1 MILSQSHSSFPL
13 DYRTPFS
20 GRRKRETMISRMRMK
35 KTLLFAAVIFLASL
49 SASAEPVFAYCKAS
63 VGASDTFYF
72 SRVYQ
77 FDSKNVVGQSGGSTA
92 SHLERDS
99 YSFDKFGAVHWPVK
113 GALTGFCAS
122 AHSRTEATDKM
133 NAEAAWFKQ
142 TGIKFVFTDWT
153 PAD

>member
-1 MILSQSHSSFPL
+1 
-13 DYRTPFS
+13 
-20 GRRKRETMISRMRMK
+20 MISRIRMK
-35 KTLLFAAVIFLASL
+35 KTLLFAAVISLASL

-77 FDSKNVVGQSGGSTA
+77 FDSKLGTDSRLSG
-92 SHLERDS
+92 DW
-99 YSFDKFGAVHWPVK
+99 YSFYKFGTVHWQVK
-113 GALTGFCAS
+113 GTLGGYCTS

-133 NAEAAWFKQ
+133 NTEAVWFKQ